1 MHKPSSCCQNK
12 PSAETAPS
20 LPDADNVFF
29 CPMCPEVFS
38 ASPGSC
44 PHCGMPLETT
54 SPPDALLAD
63 SDVLESF
70 REFLFGI
77 MLSAPILL
85 LAMGPMFGLS
95 IDSWIDPHINQLLQL
110 VLTSLVIATFGRSIF
125 SRGIRSIATGHLNM
139 FTLITLGVSA
149 AYGFSVVAT
158 LFPNLFPDSFLN
170 PQTNLVHTFFDAAAM
185 IIALVLLG
193 QALEN
198 QARSKTGTELR
209 SLVSLAPM
217 TARVIVENNEQDVP
231 LSQIHP
237 GDHLRVRPGE
247 TIPVDGTLL
256 DGTSHIDESLLTG
269 EPSPVE
275 KNRGDEVIAGTKNG
289 RGSFIL
295 LAKKTG
301 SETLLSRIIMLVGA
315 AQRSKAP
322 IQRMADTVAGIF
334 TPIVLAIALATFIGW
349 FFLGPQPRLA
359 HAIISSVSVLVI
371 ACPCAIGL
379 ATPMSIVVGVG
390 RAAREGILFK
400 DAKSLETLGQSKSL
414 MIDKTGTL
422 TEGQPTV
429 TDIVLLSNQSEE
441 EVLLLATAIE
451 LSSEHPLATAICQA
465 ARDRNLV
472 VRHNAENFLSTPGSG
487 VQGTVADKSIA
498 LGNEAFLEKQNVPAH
513 ELNKFR
519 KAADPFRAN
528 GKTITGIV
536 INSHIVGLLA
546 VTDPVKNSARTAIRQ
561 LQQLGLQI
569 TMLTGDHSDN
579 AGVLARSV
587 GIEHYEAGL
596 TPQEKYQFITT
607 SHSKG
612 ERPIMV
618 GDGVND
624 APALAAATIGVAMG
638 TGSDVAIETADVTLI
653 RGDLQALPYS
663 IQLSRYVL
671 LNIRQNLF
679 LAFFY
684 NVISIP
690 LAAGI
695 LVPLFGSG
703 WQVSPIFAAAAMSL
717 SSVSVV
723 INALRLRTEL
733 ISLPPA

>member
-12 PSAETAPS
+12 PSAKTAPS
-20 LPDADNVFF
+20 LPEADNVFF

-54 SPPDALLAD
+54 SPPDAVLAD
-63 SDVLESF
+63 SDVLRSF
-70 REFLFGI
+70 HEFLFGM

-110 VLTSLVIATFGRSIF
+110 ALTSLVIATFGRSIF
-125 SRGIRSIATGHLNM
+125 TRGIRSIATGHLNM

-170 PQTNLVHTFFDAAAM
+170 PQTNLIHTFFDAAAM

-217 TARVIVENNEQDVP
+217 TARVIVENDEQDVP
-231 LSQIHP
+231 LSQVHP
-237 GDHLRVRPGE
+237 GDRLRVRPGE

-256 DGTSHIDESLLTG
+256 DGASHVDESLLTG

-301 SETLLSRIIMLVGA
+301 SETLLSRIITLVGA

-322 IQRMADTVAGIF
+322 IQRMADTVASIF
-334 TPIVLAIALATFIGW
+334 TPIVLTIALATFIGW

-429 TDIVLLSNQSEE
+429 TDIVLLSNQPEE

-472 VRHNAENFLSTPGSG
+472 VRQYAENFLSTPGSG
-487 VQGTVADKSIA
+487 VQGTVADKSVA
-498 LGNEAFLEKQNVPAH
+498 LGNEAFLEKQDVPAN
-513 ELNKFR
+513 ELNEFR

-528 GKTITGIV
+528 GKTITGIA

-546 VTDPVKNSARTAIRQ
+546 VTDPVKKSTPTAIKQ
-561 LQQLGLQI
+561 LQQLGIQI

-596 TPQEKYQFITT
+596 TPQEKYQCITT

-612 ERPIMV
+612 ERTIMV

-723 INALRLRTEL
+723 INALRLRTEH
-733 ISLPPA
+733 IPLPPA

>member
-1 MHKPSSCCQNK
+1 
-12 PSAETAPS
+12 
-20 LPDADNVFF
+20 
-29 CPMCPEVFS
+29 
-38 ASPGSC
+38 
-44 PHCGMPLETT
+44 MPLETT
-54 SPPDALLAD
+54 SPPDALTTD
-63 SDVLESF
+63 DDVLHSF
-70 REFLFGI
+70 REFLFG
-77 MLSAPILL
+77 MTLSTPILL
-85 LAMGPMFGLS
+85 LAMGPMFGIS
-95 IDSWIDPHINQLLQL
+95 IESWIDPHINQLLQL
-110 VLTSLVIATFGRSIF
+110 VLTSLVIGTCGRSIF
-125 SRGIRSIATGHLNM
+125 FRGIRSIATGHLNM

-149 AYGFSVVAT
+149 AYGFSAVAT
-158 LFPNLFPDSFLN
+158 LFPNLFPASFLN
-170 PQTNLVHTFFDAAAM
+170 PRTNLVHTFFDAAAM
-185 IIALVLLG
+185 ILALVLLG

-198 QARSKTGTELR
+198 QARSKTGNELR
-209 SLVSLAPM
+209 SLVSLAPI
-217 TARVIVENNEQDVP
+217 TARIVVENSEQDVP

-256 DGTSHIDESLLTG
+256 DGTSHVDESLLTG

-275 KNRGDEVIAGTKNG
+275 KKKGDKVIAGTKNG

-322 IQRMADTVAGIF
+322 VQRMADTVASIF
-334 TPIVLAIALATFIGW
+334 TPIVLAVALTTFIGW
-349 FFLGPQPRLA
+349 FFFGPQPRLA

-441 EVLLLATAIE
+441 EVLLLAAAIE
-451 LSSEHPLATAICQA
+451 LNSEHPLATAICQA

-472 VRHNAENFLSTPGSG
+472 VHNNAENFLSTPGSG
-487 VQGTVADKSIA
+487 VQGTVAGKPVA
-498 LGNEAFLEKQNVPAH
+498 LGNEAFLKKQNVPTN
-513 ELNKFR
+513 ELNEFR

-536 INSHIVGLLA
+536 INSHLVGMLA
-546 VTDPVKNSARTAIRQ
+546 VTDPVKKSARTAIRQ
-561 LQQLGLQI
+561 LQQLGLRI

-596 TPQEKYQFITT
+596 TPQEKYQFITKR
-607 SHSKG
+607 HSKG
-612 ERPIMV
+612 ERTIMV

-684 NVISIP
+684 NAISIP

-695 LVPLFGSG
+695 LVPTFGSN
-703 WQVSPIFAAAAMSL
+703 WQISPIFAAAAMSL

-723 INALRLRTEL
+723 VNALRLRTQHVA
-733 ISLPPA
+733 LPPT

>member
-1 MHKPSSCCQNK
+1 
-12 PSAETAPS
+12 
-20 LPDADNVFF
+20 
-29 CPMCPEVFS
+29 
-38 ASPGSC
+38 
-44 PHCGMPLETT
+44 MPLETT
-54 SPPDALLAD
+54 SPPDALTTD
-63 SDVLESF
+63 DDVLRSF
-70 REFLFGI
+70 REFLFG
-77 MLSAPILL
+77 MTLSTPILL
-85 LAMGPMFGLS
+85 LAMGPMFGIS
-95 IDSWIDPHINQLLQL
+95 IESWIDPHINQLLQL
-110 VLTSLVIATFGRSIF
+110 VLTSLVIGTCGRSIF
-125 SRGIRSIATGHLNM
+125 FRGIRSIATGHLNM

-149 AYGFSVVAT
+149 AYGFSAVAT
-158 LFPNLFPDSFLN
+158 LFPNLFPASFLN
-170 PQTNLVHTFFDAAAM
+170 PRTNLVHTFFDAAAM
-185 IIALVLLG
+185 ILALVLLG

-198 QARSKTGTELR
+198 QARSKTGNELR
-209 SLVSLAPM
+209 SLVSLAPI
-217 TARVIVENNEQDVP
+217 TARVVVENSEQDVP

-256 DGTSHIDESLLTG
+256 DGTSHVDESLLTG
-269 EPSPVE
+269 EPSPIE
-275 KNRGDEVIAGTKNG
+275 KKKGDKVIAGTKNG

-322 IQRMADTVAGIF
+322 VQRMADTVASIF
-334 TPIVLAIALATFIGW
+334 TPIVLAVALTTFIGW

-400 DAKSLETLGQSKSL
+400 DAKSLEMLGQSKSL

-441 EVLLLATAIE
+441 EVLLLAAAIE
-451 LSSEHPLATAICQA
+451 LNSEHPLATAICQA

-472 VRHNAENFLSTPGSG
+472 VHNNAENFLSTPGSG
-487 VQGTVADKSIA
+487 VQGTVAGKPVA
-498 LGNEAFLEKQNVPAH
+498 LGNEAFLKKQNVPTN
-513 ELNKFR
+513 ELNEFR

-536 INSHIVGLLA
+536 INSHLVGMLA
-546 VTDPVKNSARTAIRQ
+546 VTDPVKKSARTAIRQ
-561 LQQLGLQI
+561 LQQLGLRI

-596 TPQEKYQFITT
+596 TPQEKYQFITKR
-607 SHSKG
+607 HSKG
-612 ERPIMV
+612 ERTIMV

-684 NVISIP
+684 NAISIP

-695 LVPLFGSG
+695 LVPTFGSN
-703 WQVSPIFAAAAMSL
+703 WQISPIFAAAAMSL

-723 INALRLRTEL
+723 INALRLRTQHVA
-733 ISLPPA
+733 LPPT

>member
-1 MHKPSSCCQNK
+1 
-12 PSAETAPS
+12 
-20 LPDADNVFF
+20 
-29 CPMCPEVFS
+29 
-38 ASPGSC
+38 
-44 PHCGMPLETT
+44 MPLETT
-54 SPPDALLAD
+54 SPPDALTTD
-63 SDVLESF
+63 DDVLHSF
-70 REFLFGI
+70 REFLFG
-77 MLSAPILL
+77 MTLTTPILL
-85 LAMGPMFGLS
+85 LAMGPMFGIS
-95 IDSWIDPHINQLLQL
+95 IESWIDPHINQLLQL
-110 VLTSLVIATFGRSIF
+110 VLTSLVIGTCGRSIF
-125 SRGIRSIATGHLNM
+125 FRGIRSIATGHLNM

-149 AYGFSVVAT
+149 AYGFSAVAT
-158 LFPNLFPDSFLN
+158 LFPNLFPASFLN
-170 PQTNLVHTFFDAAAM
+170 PRTNLVHTFFDAAAM
-185 IIALVLLG
+185 ILALVLLG

-198 QARSKTGTELR
+198 QARSKTGNELR
-209 SLVSLAPM
+209 SLVSLAPI
-217 TARVIVENNEQDVP
+217 TARVVVENSEQDVP

-256 DGTSHIDESLLTG
+256 DGTSHVDESLLTG

-275 KNRGDEVIAGTKNG
+275 KKKGDEVIAGTKNG

-301 SETLLSRIIMLVGA
+301 SETLLSRIIMLVDA

-322 IQRMADTVAGIF
+322 VQRMADTVASIF
-334 TPIVLAIALATFIGW
+334 TPIVLSVALTTFIGW
-349 FFLGPQPRLA
+349 FFFGPQPQLA

-441 EVLLLATAIE
+441 EVLLLAAAIE
-451 LSSEHPLATAICQA
+451 LNSEHPLATAICQA

-472 VRHNAENFLSTPGSG
+472 VHNNAENFLSTPGSG
-487 VQGTVADKSIA
+487 VQGTVAGKPVA
-498 LGNEAFLEKQNVPAH
+498 LGNEAFLKKQNVPTN
-513 ELNKFR
+513 ELNEFR

-528 GKTITGIV
+528 GKTVTGIV
-536 INSHIVGLLA
+536 INSHLVGMLA
-546 VTDPVKNSARTAIRQ
+546 VTDPVKKSARTAIRQ

-596 TPQEKYQFITT
+596 TPQEKYQFITKR
-607 SHSKG
+607 HSKG
-612 ERPIMV
+612 ERTIMV

-653 RGDLQALPYS
+653 RGDLQTLPNS

-684 NVISIP
+684 NAISIP

-695 LVPLFGSG
+695 LVPTFGSN

-723 INALRLRTEL
+723 INALRLRTQHVV
-733 ISLPPA
+733 LPPT

>member
-1 MHKPSSCCQNK
+1 MHKSSSCCQDK

-20 LPDADNVFF
+20 LPEADNVFF

-54 SPPDALLAD
+54 SPPDAVLAD
-63 SDVLESF
+63 SDVLRSF
-70 REFLFGI
+70 HEFLFA
-77 MLSAPILL
+77 MMFSATILL

-110 VLTSLVIATFGRSIF
+110 ALTSLVIATFGRSIF
-125 SRGIRSIATGHLNM
+125 ARGIRSIATRHLNM

-193 QALEN
+193 QVLEN
-198 QARSKTGTELR
+198 QARSKTGSELR

-217 TARVIVENNEQDVP
+217 TARVIVENDEQDVP
-231 LSQIHP
+231 LNQIHP

-256 DGTSHIDESLLTG
+256 DGTSHVDESLLTG

-275 KNRGDEVIAGTKNG
+275 KNQGDEVIAGTKNG

-322 IQRMADTVAGIF
+322 IQRMADTVASIF

-422 TEGQPTV
+422 TVGQPTV

-465 ARDRNLV
+465 TRDRNLV
-472 VRHNAENFLSTPGSG
+472 VHHNADNFLSTPGSG
-487 VQGTVADKSIA
+487 VQGTVADKSVA
-498 LGNEAFLEKQNVPAH
+498 LGNEAFLAKQDVPAK
-513 ELNKFR
+513 ELKEFR

-536 INSHIVGLLA
+536 INSHVVGLLA
-546 VTDPVKNSARTAIRQ
+546 VTDPVKKSARTAIRQ
-561 LQQLGLQI
+561 LKQLGIQI

-596 TPQEKYQFITT
+596 TPHEKYQFITT

-612 ERPIMV
+612 ERTIMV

-671 LNIRQNLF
+671 SNIRQNLF

-723 INALRLRTEL
+723 INALRLRTEH